1 MSDELIIRQCAPTLA
16 GIKTG
21 SLFPCRYESRSQF
34 MDDVRNLNR
43 RLVPKGLCVLPM
55 RCENGSALLYVYRPR
70 RLKKDLSGELA
81 QKLLQDAGY
90 PCGGSAICVTRLVQ
104 RLRRQEEFPH
114 EVGLFLSYPP
124 EDVAGFIANNARRC
138 KCSGL
143 WKVYGDEARAK
154 RMFRAF
160 KTCTADYC
168 RHLRSGK
175 TLEELVVAV

>member
-1 MSDELIIRQCAPTLA
+1 MSDELIVRQCAPTLA

-34 MDDVRNLNR
+34 MDDVRSLNR

-55 RCENGSALLYVYRPR
+55 RCENGSALLYVYRPG

-124 EDVAGFIANNARRC
+124 EDVKGFIDNEAANY
-138 KCSGL
+138 KYIGL
-143 WKVYGDEARAK
+143 WKVYGDEEGAK
-154 RMFRAF
+154 RTFARY
-160 KTCTADYC
+160 KKCTELYC
-168 RHLRSGK
+168 KLWQSGSS
-175 TLEELVVAV
+175 LEQLAVAI